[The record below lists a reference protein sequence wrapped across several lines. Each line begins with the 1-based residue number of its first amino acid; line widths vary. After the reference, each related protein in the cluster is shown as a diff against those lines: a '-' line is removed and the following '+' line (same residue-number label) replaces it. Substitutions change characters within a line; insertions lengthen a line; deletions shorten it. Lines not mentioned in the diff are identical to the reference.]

1 MVLAWPVCEL
11 APVLFGAGELESVD
25 TRRNLVTIVR
35 SVRENV
41 SKINH
46 LLLLKS
52 SDLFSTLDNQA
63 ARGRE
68 CVRL

>member
-11 APVLFGAGELESVD
+11 APVLSGAGELESVD

>member
-1 MVLAWPVCEL
+1 MVLARPVCEL

-41 SKINH
+41 SKINR
-46 LLLLKS
+46 LLLFEEL
-52 SDLFSTLDNQA
+52 
-63 ARGRE
+63 
-68 CVRL
+68 